1 MFLAVDSTPTVNFAR
16 LRDVLFRLGFAS
28 VFLVNGLT
36 ELIDPYAHLYLMQ
49 QSVLNYFIADF
60 TALMKF
66 VAFSDLLLAALI
78 LFARWNGYLMLC
90 VGLWLLA
97 VTGLRL
103 LSLVPG
109 GDPVELLNG
118 LLDTINQLQ

>member
-36 ELIDPYAHLYLMQ
+36 ELIDPYAHLYMMQ